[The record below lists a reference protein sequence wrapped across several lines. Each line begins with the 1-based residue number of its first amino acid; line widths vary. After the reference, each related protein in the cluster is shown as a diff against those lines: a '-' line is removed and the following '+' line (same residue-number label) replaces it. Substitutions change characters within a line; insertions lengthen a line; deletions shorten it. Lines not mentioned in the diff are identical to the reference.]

1 MKAFPGASVVKGI
14 SERDTRVVIVTAQHN
29 FRPSDL
35 SHLPI
40 SAQLTTQTTGF
51 GCWKPAHVFNT
62 NPSFHVPAFIC
73 RSAKPGD
80 KQNGTTRLQG
90 TRCKRL
96 IKGRRQEKKS
106 SECLQEDWGTARAVR
121 GGDIQ
126 TLYTLRRQEGGYVGN
141 AVNHI
146 SSPYHR
152 REDGQCGSSLASC
165 LLVRFTAVVPQ
176 IVSFF

>member
-1 MKAFPGASVVKGI
+1 MSQRSFAG
-14 SERDTRVVIVTAQHN
+14 Q
-29 FRPSDL
+29 PSL
-35 SHLPI
+35 
-40 SAQLTTQTTGF
+40 
-51 GCWKPAHVFNT
+51 V
-62 NPSFHVPAFIC
+62 
-73 RSAKPGD
+73 D

-90 TRCKRL
+90 TRCKQL

-106 SECLQEDWGTARAVR
+106 SECLQEVWGTARAVR

-152 REDGQCGSSLASC
+152 REDGAALHHVCWSDLLLLSS
-165 LLVRFTAVVPQ
+165 R
-176 IVSFF
+176 

>member
-1 MKAFPGASVVKGI
+1 MRHQSGYCNGA
-14 SERDTRVVIVTAQHN
+14 
-29 FRPSDL
+29 
-35 SHLPI
+35 
-40 SAQLTTQTTGF
+40 AQLPPIRSEP
-51 GCWKPAHVFNT
+51 PANLCATHDTNHRFWLLKTSTHVFNT

-90 TRCKRL
+90 TRCKQL